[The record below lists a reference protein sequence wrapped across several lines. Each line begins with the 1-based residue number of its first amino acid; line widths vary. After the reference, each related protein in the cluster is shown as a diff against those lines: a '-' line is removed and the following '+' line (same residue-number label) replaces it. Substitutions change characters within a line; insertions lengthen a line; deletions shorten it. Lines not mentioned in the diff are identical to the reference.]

1 MMKFKTCAATLGLLA
16 LSAIAPAHAECSTW
30 SAGGPA
36 GFVNF
41 RAEPDLNARV
51 LWKVSSVGNG
61 SEAGGMT
68 WCGRSYADAHGIE
81 WRWVKIRFKDEPW
94 DHKAWV
100 SSRVMIPYT
109 EPETFRSVSPPK
121 SFENGGE

>member
-1 MMKFKTCAATLGLLA
+1 MMKFKTCSAALGLLA
-16 LSAIAPAHAECSTW
+16 LSTTIIPAYAECSKW
-30 SAGGPA
+30 SVGGPA
-36 GFVNF
+36 GFANF
-41 RAEPDLNARV
+41 RAQPDLNADV
-51 LWKVSSVGNG
+51 LWKVTSVGNG

-68 WCGRSYADAHGIE
+68 WCGRSYRDARGIE
-81 WRWVKIRFKDEPW
+81 WRWVKIQFKDEPW

-109 EPETFRSVSPPK
+109 DTFRSVSPPSP

>member
-1 MMKFKTCAATLGLLA
+1 MVKFTTCAVALGLLA
-16 LSAIAPAHAECSTW
+16 LSTTIVPAHAECSKW

-36 GFVNF
+36 GFVNL
-41 RAEPDLNARV
+41 RAEPDLNAAV

-61 SEAGGMT
+61 SEVGGMT
-68 WCGRSYADAHGIE
+68 WCGRSYRDARGIE
-81 WRWVKIRFKDEPW
+81 WRWVKIQFKDEPW

-109 EPETFRSVSPPK
+109 ETFRSVSPP

>member
-1 MMKFKTCAATLGLLA
+1 MVKLATWVAPLGLLA
-16 LSAIAPAHAECSTW
+16 LSTTIVPAHAECSKW

-36 GFVNF
+36 GFVYF
-41 RAEPDLNARV
+41 RAEPDLHANV

-68 WCGRSYADAHGIE
+68 WCGRSYTDARGIE
-81 WRWVKIRFKDEPW
+81 WRWIKIQFKDEPW

-109 EPETFRSVSPPK
+109 ETGRSSSP